1 MHVVIGGYGRVG
13 RILAH
18 ELEAQGHTVAVID
31 RKPDVYEE
39 FDHIKGRRL
48 TGEVFDRDTLIK
60 AGIEKA
66 DAFAAC
72 TSGDNSNIVA
82 ARIARERFNVPLVV
96 ARIFDPRRAAIYEKF
111 GIPTVSSVQWSVSRL
126 LTLLLEPKARS
137 DFAFGQGEVLL
148 LEIEVPEELAG
159 KRVVDLELPRVLTV
173 VSVERNGR
181 AAVLADT
188 DAVETGDR
196 LFIAVVRESIH
207 ELRKLLGIQ
216 QEA

>member
-13 RILAH
+13 RFLAH
-18 ELEAQGHTVAVID
+18 QLEAQGHTVAVID
-31 RKPDVYEE
+31 RNPEV
-39 FDHIKGRRL
+39 FDELENIKGRRL

-82 ARIARERFNVPLVV
+82 ARVARERFNVPVVV
-96 ARIFDPRRAAIYEKF
+96 ARIFDPRRAAIYEQF

-126 LTLLLEPKARS
+126 LALLLEPKVRS

-148 LEIEVPEELAG
+148 LEFEVPEALSG
-159 KRVVDLELPRVLTV
+159 RRVVDLELPRVLTV
-173 VSVERNGR
+173 AAMERDGK
-181 AAVLADT
+181 AVVLADT
-188 DAVETGDR
+188 DTVQEGDR

-207 ELRKLLGIQ
+207 ELSELLGIPQ
-216 QEA
+216 GV